1 MKLGPEDIRLFRLR
15 RSCAKDTDL
24 VYWRQ
29 QRCIR
34 RPSIRPEEDF
44 QSVDIGHAQAG
55 GHPWRCRSNYPRLLL
70 LFLLLVSWTAPPAW
84 DLKWAL
90 WLVSPIRR
98 CDVVCFIIYALIAR
112 YVNKVLNNK
121 MQQIGTNFGHADR
134 MLRFSILKSAPKI
147 RMHLIG
153 RRLTTGWTF
162 SGSCWRYTT
171 SDRASSVS
179 SASTSLAPASI
190 FRFIKEAVRAHWVDW
205 TVTRPPETHA
215 TPPFWWTGR
224 SLASADLFSTS
235 AAVAILGL
243 N

>member
-121 MQQIGTNFGHADR
+121 MQQIGTNLGHADR
-134 MLRFSILKSAPKI
+134 MLRFSILKLAPKNSNAPDWPQVNDWLNLQRIVLKVHDI
-147 RMHLIG
+147 R
-153 RRLTTGWTF
+153 
-162 SGSCWRYTT
+162 
-171 SDRASSVS
+171 SSV
-179 SASTSLAPASI
+179 
-190 FRFIKEAVRAHWVDW
+190 FRFIRVDQFGAGFDF
-205 TVTRPPETHA
+205 PIH
-215 TPPFWWTGR
+215 
-224 SLASADLFSTS
+224 
-235 AAVAILGL
+235 
-243 N
+243 

>member
-121 MQQIGTNFGHADR
+121 NATDRHQFGPRRPDVALFNFKIGAKKFECT
-134 MLRFSILKSAPKI
+134 
-147 RMHLIG
+147 
-153 RRLTTGWTF
+153 W
-162 SGSCWRYTT
+162 
-171 SDRASSVS
+171 
-179 SASTSLAPASI
+179 LAA
-190 FRFIKEAVRAHWVDW
+190 
-205 TVTRPPETHA
+205 
-215 TPPFWWTGR
+215 G
-224 SLASADLFSTS
+224 
-235 AAVAILGL
+235 
-243 N
+243 